1 MKRPMTRW
9 IVYALL
15 GLVAFT
21 GFAVALAPARL
32 VYDAAARPAGIEA
45 GLVTGTVWNASARR
59 VRAGGVALN
68 EVQARLRPGPLLT
81 GRAVFD
87 VTLADPALRGAGLV
101 TLSAGE
107 VRFEDAAGVIAL
119 NALPALA
126 AADLPPG
133 ETAQVEIERLVLG
146 PRGEC
151 REALGRMTSA
161 ALVSA
166 GERYGAPLPLL
177 TADLACAGDAVAL
190 DFSGRSA
197 VLALTGRVRFFEA
210 GPSWRIEAETED
222 RDVIAALSLLG
233 FDQEGRRFIAEG
245 GSGETAP

>member
-1 MKRPMTRW
+1 MRRW
-9 IVYALL
+9 IIYALL

-68 EVQARLRPGPLLT
+68 EVEARLRPGPLLT

-87 VTLADPALRGAGLV
+87 VTIADPALRGAGLV
-101 TLSAGE
+101 TLSAGG
-107 VRFEDAAGVIAL
+107 VRFEDASGVIAL
-119 NALPALA
+119 GAIPALT

-133 ETAQVEIERLVLG
+133 ESARVEIERLVLDPQG
-146 PRGEC
+146 AC
-151 REALGRMTSA
+151 LEAQGRMTSA
-161 ALVSA
+161 ALASA
-166 GERYGAPLPLL
+166 GEDYGADLPVV
-177 TADLACAGDAVAL
+177 TADLVCAGEAVAL
-190 DFSGRSA
+190 NVSGRSDT
-197 VLALTGRVRFFEA
+197 LALTGRVRFVEG
-210 GPSWRIEAETED
+210 GPRWRLEAETDD
-222 RDVIAALSLLG
+222 RDVIAALSLMG